1 MKDRGLLRTR
11 SLLSAVIFSGIV
23 SVMDIRKICKAARLP
38 SLILVMI
45 VALAL
50 FGRSSAS
57 AGTLREGGRNKDLP
71 EYATSISFDMENHVV
86 KGSTS
91 ITFHDRRDATIQLGS
106 LSVKSVIYNGKPLE
120 VPVKGGSLSIKA
132 DKNDVLRIEYECS
145 GQDGPCV
152 IGEKGIFLSGGWY
165 PQMEGLSYQRLQALV
180 PKGFSAVSEAEEI
193 EKKVGPMGNLF
204 SFRFPHPLEGVNFIA
219 GRFVGKKARFRGIDL
234 YTYFFP
240 EDAGL
245 AGNYLEHAKKFLG
258 LYEKMIGRFPYRRFS
273 IVENFLPTGYSM
285 PTYTLLGQEV
295 VRLPFIVKTSLGHE
309 ILHQW
314 LGNLVYVDYT
324 KGNWSEGLT
333 TYLSDYLY
341 EEQKGKGLEYRK
353 QILID
358 YDSYVRP
365 DNDFPLSEFRSRTDF
380 VSRAIGYGKSAMVF
394 HMLKKLVGEKTF
406 YQALRNFV
414 EDNRFR
420 EASWDDIMTAFE
432 AASGKN
438 LAWFFKQWVERKGQ
452 PSFDVSDVIIEPK
465 GLKYSVTFDLLQG
478 EENYIFDLRST
489 IKTNK
494 GETSRLVRVNDKKQN
509 LEVLADANP
518 RRLVLDDNYDLFRK
532 LDPDEAPPVIAK
544 LLNDEKGILVL
555 NERTDADEQKKSP
568 YSGVIEFFKTKG
580 YEIKKP
586 EEVKD
591 GDISGSNIVL
601 LGYQNTF
608 AKRLFAGIKG
618 PTQGFALITRKKHF
632 SRSRVVGIFH
642 SVSGDE
648 TGAAVRKITHYGKY
662 SVVAFKRGVNIEKK
676 ISKSERG
683 WIMLLNEPI
692 LGVEVPKALRL
703 AGIIDKVSHK
713 KIVYVGEQHD
723 KYEHHFTEFEVI
735 KALFKKNH
743 KIAIGMEMFQKPFQK
758 ALDDY
763 IQGRIDEKQ
772 FLKASEYFKR
782 WVFDYNLYKDI
793 LRFARAEKIPV
804 VALNI
809 RSEIVDKISRG
820 GIDSLTE
827 EERKELPATMDMSDE
842 DYRDRLRSV
851 FETHESFGERDFNHF
866 FQAQIVWDES
876 MAESIAEY
884 LKKNPDR
891 QMIVIAG
898 GGHLMFASGIPKRVF
913 RRDGLD
919 HSIILNDQSVEP
931 DIADFVVFP
940 RAMSMVTTPKIMA
953 ILKKEDGKV
962 EVAGFPE
969 GSISEKAGLKK
980 GDIIVSMD
988 GERITGIQ
996 DIKIFLFYKKQGDTI
1011 KITVLRKGFFGE
1023 KELSFE
1029 VTL

>member
-1 MKDRGLLRTR
+1 MKDGELLRTR
-11 SLLSAVIFSGIV
+11 SLLLTVIFSGIV
-23 SVMDIRKICKAARLP
+23 SVMDIRKICKAVMP

-45 VALAL
+45 AALAL

-71 EYATSISFDMENHVV
+71 EYATSISFDMEKRIV
-86 KGSTS
+86 KGNTS
-91 ITFHDRRDATIQLGS
+91 ITFNDRRDAAIRLGS
-106 LSVKSVIYNGKPLE
+106 LDIKSVVYNGKPLE
-120 VPVKGGSLSIKA
+120 VPAKGGPLSIKA
-132 DKNDVLRIEYECS
+132 DKGGVLRIAYECS
-145 GQDGPCV
+145 GKNESCV
-152 IGEKGIFLSGGWY
+152 FGKKGIFLSGGWY
-165 PQMEGLSYQRLQALV
+165 PRMEGLSYQRLQAIV

-193 EKKVGPMGNLF
+193 EKKSGPAGNLF

-219 GRFVGKKARFRGIDL
+219 GRFIEKKERFRGIDL
-234 YTYFFP
+234 YTYFFR

-245 AGNYLEHAKKFLG
+245 TGSYLGHTKKFLE
-258 LYEKMIGRFPYRRFS
+258 LYEKMIGKFPYRRFS
-273 IVENFLPTGYSM
+273 VVENFLPTGYSM
-285 PTYTLLGQEV
+285 PTYTLLGQDV

-314 LGNLVYVDYT
+314 LGNLVYVDYA

-341 EEQKGKGLEYRK
+341 EKQKGKGLEYRK

-406 YQALRNFV
+406 YKALRNFV
-414 EDNRFR
+414 EGNRFR
-420 EASWDDIMTAFE
+420 EASWDDIMTVFE

-465 GLKYSVTFDLLQG
+465 DLKYSVTFDLLQG

-489 IKTNK
+489 VKANK
-494 GETSRLVRVNDKKQN
+494 GETSWLVRVNDKKQN
-509 LEVLADANP
+509 IEVLADKNP

-544 LLNDEKGILVL
+544 LLSDEKGILVL
-555 NERTDADEQKKSP
+555 SGQTEKGQEKSP
-568 YSGVIEFFKTKG
+568 YAGVIDFFKTKG

-586 EEVKD
+586 GEVKD
-591 GDISGSNIVL
+591 GDLSSSNVVL
-601 LGYQNTF
+601 LGYENTF

-618 PTQGFALITRKKHF
+618 PSKGFALITRRNPF
-632 SRSRVVGIFH
+632 NRSKVVGIFH
-642 SVSGDE
+642 SVSEAE

-662 SVVAFKRGVNIEKK
+662 SVLAFKGGVNIEKK

-683 WIMLLNEPI
+683 WIMLLNEPV
-692 LGVEVPKALRL
+692 LGIEVPKALRL

-763 IQGRIDEKQ
+763 VQGRIDEKQ

-809 RSEIVDKISRG
+809 RSEVVDKIAKG

-827 EERKELPATMDMSDE
+827 KEKKELPATMDMSDE

-851 FETHESFGERDFNHF
+851 FETHESFGEKDFNHF

-891 QMIVIAG
+891 QMIVVAG

-913 RRDGLD
+913 RRNGLD

-931 DIADFVVFP
+931 DIADYVVFP
-940 RAMSMVTTPKIMA
+940 RTMSMVTAPMIMA
-953 ILKKEDGKV
+953 VLKKEDGKV
-962 EVAGFPE
+962 KVSGFPE

-988 GERITGIQ
+988 GEKITGIQ
-996 DIKIFLFYKKQGDTI
+996 DVKIFLFYKKRGDTI
-1011 KITVLRKGFFGE
+1011 KITVLRKGFFGK
-1023 KELSFE
+1023 KELSFD